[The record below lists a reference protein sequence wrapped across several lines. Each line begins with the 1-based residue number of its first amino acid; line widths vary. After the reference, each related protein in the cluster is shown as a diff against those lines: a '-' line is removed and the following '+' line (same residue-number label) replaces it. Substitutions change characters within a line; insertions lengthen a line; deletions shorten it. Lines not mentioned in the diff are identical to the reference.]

1 MYQKFFNLQEPPFA
15 ITPDPRFLFLGRQHQ
30 AALAHLLYGIRGSS
44 GFILLTGEVGTGKT
58 TISRCLMQQL
68 PNSVEVALILNP
80 TLSPLELI
88 ASICDDLGI
97 SYPEAASF
105 KNLFDALNQRLLA
118 NYAHNKTTVLIVD
131 EVQNL
136 TPALLEQVRLLSNLE
151 TDKRK
156 LLQIVLIGQPELTTL
171 LNRSELRP
179 FSQRI
184 TARYHLTPLTAAE
197 TRAFVRHRL
206 AVAGSVQ
213 PLFSVTALWLIHRAA
228 QGIPRLINQM
238 CDRALLAAYIGG
250 RSRVGM
256 VVARRA
262 IREVLGSERARA
274 RPHRRSVRWVVLTL
288 VCLLGLGVATRL
300 PLQELPPSL
309 SRPLSRVMDL
319 PWVVSIQRVARSVGE
334 WAVASA
340 VSVTQR
346 TASQG
351 PEVEPEASEV
361 NWELPPLPL
370 SLATAQPQPVVA
382 PRYAKVFEAQL
393 VDVTEGCHLTVKET
407 TGRVHSVQL
416 ADVYCPAADSPAG
429 RAVHQVI
436 GRLMQQQ
443 VRVAALPEP
452 EGGQDVLADI
462 LDAENSLLN
471 RALVRQGLVETT
483 AERFQADRREA
494 RSARRGLWQAP

>member
-1 MYQKFFNLQEPPFA
+1 M
-15 ITPDPRFLFLGRQHQ
+15 
-30 AALAHLLYGIRGSS
+30 
-44 GFILLTGEVGTGKT
+44 
-58 TISRCLMQQL
+58 
-68 PNSVEVALILNP
+68 
-80 TLSPLELI
+80 
-88 ASICDDLGI
+88 
-97 SYPEAASF
+97 
-105 KNLFDALNQRLLA
+105 
-118 NYAHNKTTVLIVD
+118 
-131 EVQNL
+131 
-136 TPALLEQVRLLSNLE
+136 
-151 TDKRK
+151 
-156 LLQIVLIGQPELTTL
+156 TTL

-213 PLFSVTALWLIHRAA
+213 PLFSVAALWLIHRAA

-238 CDRALLAAYIGG
+238 CDRALLAAYLSG

-256 VVARRA
+256 AVARRA
-262 IREVLGSERARA
+262 IREVSGSERARA
-274 RPHRRSVRWVVLTL
+274 RPRRRSVRWAVLTL
-288 VCLLGLGVATRL
+288 VCLLGLGVATQW
-300 PLQELPPSL
+300 PIQELPPSL

-319 PWVVSIQRVARSVGE
+319 PWVASVQRLVSSVEE

-340 VSVTQR
+340 VSVAQW
-346 TASQG
+346 TASRE
-351 PEVEPEASEV
+351 PEVEPEV

-370 SLATAQPQPVVA
+370 SLATVQPQPVVA

-393 VDVTEGCHLTVKET
+393 VDVTEGCHLTVKEA
-407 TGRVHSVQL
+407 TGRVHSLQL
-416 ADVYCPAADSPAG
+416 ADVYCPAADSLAG

-471 RALVRQGLVETT
+471 RTLVRQGLVDTT